1 MPEALASQGNGV
13 SLRPISLDRNE
24 RVFVQEAVR
33 PILVLEVD
41 QRSDCLDRGG

>member
-13 SLRPISLDRNE
+13 SLRPISPDRNE
-24 RVFVQEAVR
+24 RVFVQELC

-41 QRSDCLDRGG
+41 QRSDCLDWGG